1 MTSETQ
7 QSWEQYSTFSMRFAH
22 LLRRAARIWAKPAEA
37 PALVDAAAA
46 SEWREEVDIADKPD
60 RGSLPW
66 WAIHHPAVSFRGSN
80 REDRLD

>member
-1 MTSETQ
+1 MSSETQ

-37 PALVDAAAA
+37 TESDAAAA
-46 SEWREEVDIADKPD
+46 ATEWREETAEAED
-60 RGSLPW
+60 RERGRLPW
-66 WAIHHPAVSFRGSN
+66 WAVHHPAVSFRGGN